1 MMKRLMTGV
10 AAVALA
16 MGGMALFG
24 AFSAEAA
31 STPTITITPN
41 TGLTDMQQVQVTG
54 TGFAPNLGAF
64 STVALECITTATTSA
79 GCDINVSDI
88 AFVTTDANGNLTNA
102 LGSPGIAFTVRT
114 GTIGSG
120 TCGTSATDATCKISI
135 GTVATGV
142 ALTTGPITFA
152 SGGTT
157 TTTTPTTTTTTPT
170 TTTTTPTTTTTT
182 PTTTT
187 TTPRPVPRAT
197 RTTGTAVRGKTVLV
211 TVWGSHFTA
220 VSRVSG
226 PAGATITVKSVTAS
240 KLTLKIKEAAN
251 ARKGTF
257 TLTIHFKSGK
267 TASVKYTVR

>member
-1 MMKRLMTGV
+1 MTGV

-16 MGGMALFG
+16 MGGMASFG
-24 AFSAEAA
+24 AFGAEAA

-41 TGLTDMQQVQVTG
+41 TGLTDLQQVQVTG
-54 TGFAPNLGAF
+54 TGFAPNLGIGTTIA
-64 STVALECITTATTSA
+64 VECLTPATTAT
-79 GCDINVSDI
+79 GCDATDY
-88 AFVTTDANGNLTNA
+88 ALVTSDANGNVSFL
-102 LGSPGIAFTVRT
+102 FTVHA
-114 GTIGSG
+114 GTIGNG
-120 TCGTSATDATCKISI
+120 TCGTSTTDATCKISI
-135 GTVATGV
+135 VSYPSLTVLV
-142 ALTTGPITFA
+142 TGPITFA
-152 SGGTT
+152 SAG
-157 TTTTPTTTTTTPT
+157 T